1 MKYHAVLFV
10 SLIALLPVPSAF
22 SDPQSSSASEAN
34 DDTPE
39 IHKSSESGTINT
51 ISAIQKPSESEA
63 IEAAIA
69 YLNRD
74 GRLTIQESEFLAW
87 GIFSEEYV
95 YWPMKFRMSYK
106 RKGSDVLRQN
116 QYAVKMSKDING
128 KWKAEQYYAWRTDFK

>member
-1 MKYHAVLFV
+1 MKIHAVLFV
-10 SLIALLPVPSAF
+10 SLIALLPVSSAF
-22 SDPQSSSASEAN
+22 SDPQSSSVSEAN
-34 DDTPE
+34 NAIPE
-39 IHKSSESGTINT
+39 IQKSSESGAINT
-51 ISAIQKPSESEA
+51 IASMQKPSESEA

-87 GIFSEEYV
+87 GTYSEEYV

-116 QYAVKMSKDING
+116 QYAVKISKDSDG